1 MLARTHFAFGIL
13 AGVLALPMFDFS
25 SIFQYAVYFLIIH
38 LAVLLP
44 DCDHPESSINKKVKV
59 TKLVTF
65 FFSHRGLLHSI
76 FPPLIFS
83 ALLYYYANYFIAAAF
98 FIGYFSHLLS
108 DALTVNGIRFLHPLF
123 SFKISA
129 NSSPTSPKKPL
140 NKLPLCFVYFKT
152 YSLIFMILNA

>member
-76 FPPLIFS
+76 FQPLIFS

-123 SFKISA
+123 SFKISG
-129 NSSPTSPKKPL
+129 
-140 NKLPLCFVYFKT
+140 FVRTGHLSESIVFY
-152 YSLIFMILNA
+152 LIVVGIIVRIYYLVF